1 MLNRHLLSSC
11 LVAVTILTSTAP
23 VFSQQG
29 IQPLT
34 SVQAA
39 ETVKEL
45 QPDEI
50 VAIAKA
56 TVVRIEPSV
65 GTPGSGVIIGAVPEE
80 GKYLVLTAKKLV
92 QDKNA
97 NYDIVTPITQNG
109 KTTKRQKIRISTQQD
124 IEELADE
131 DLAIITFR
139 SNRKYQTA
147 QLIEVD
153 QSEKTCLL
161 ADHKLCN
168 GVYVAGFV
176 NPPTE
181 VKNRV
186 SHITQLRKKEL
197 NGSQT
202 YSNLPQNYDFAG
214 VTGGPVFDGSGR
226 VATIYGQMPTQQKA
240 SIKRKGFS
248 ILRNYGRYRIK
259 LQVTPPLLT
268 ISLRDPKN
276 PFNFTEEIKETD
288 IETGSAQSTPVR
300 RLVK

>member
-1 MLNRHLLSSC
+1 MLTRHLLSSC

-29 IQPLT
+29 VQPST

-50 VAIAKA
+50 VAIARA

-65 GTPGSGVIIGAVPEE
+65 GTPGSGVIIGVEPKE

-97 NYDIVTPITQNG
+97 NYDIVTPITQDG

-153 QSEKTCLL
+153 QSENNCLL
-161 ADHKLCN
+161 ADRKLCN

-176 NPPTE
+176 NPSTE
-181 VKNRV
+181 VKNRIF
-186 SHITQLRKKEL
+186 HITQLRKKEL

-202 YSNLPQNYDFAG
+202 YSNLPHDEFAG
-214 VTGGPVFDGSGR
+214 VTGGPVFDASGR
-226 VATIYGQMPTQQKA
+226 VATIYGQTPTQQKA

-259 LQVTPPLLT
+259 LQMTPPLLT
-268 ISLRDPKN
+268 ISLRDPN

-288 IETGSAQSTPVR
+288 IETVSATSTPVR
-300 RLVK
+300 RQVK